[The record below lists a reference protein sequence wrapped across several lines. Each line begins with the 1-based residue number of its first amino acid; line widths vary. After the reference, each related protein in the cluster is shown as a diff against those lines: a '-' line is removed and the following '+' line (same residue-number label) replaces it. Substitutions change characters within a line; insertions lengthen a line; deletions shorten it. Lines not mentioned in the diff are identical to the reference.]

1 MRPHLVIAG
10 ISLAVALACLPAR
23 AQDPEKIVDQYIK
36 AVGGSKAI
44 SKIRTLAIEG
54 TFTTPDGKTG
64 TYTLDTRIPNR
75 YYSELV
81 VADQNVIEAYNGKSA
96 WHQTQSGEVAT
107 LLGDEGAQLEAAG
120 QYYNSHLV
128 NAKKNK
134 LGVGF
139 AATLNVRGKDA
150 YDLELTTPTGV
161 KRHVFFD
168 PNSHLIA
175 KEVAVI
181 GGVEQG
187 VLYDDYRTVG
197 GVKTLHDGPYAE
209 TREQLGGYY
218 LIEAA
223 DLDAA
228 IGWARKI
235 PGGPNYSIEVRPIW
249 PLG

>member
-1 MRPHLVIAG
+1 MRPHLVLAG
-10 ISLAVALACLPAR
+10 ISLAVALVCLPAR
-23 AQDPEKIVDQYIK
+23 APDPEKIVDQYIK

-64 TYTLDTRIPNR
+64 TYTLDTRAPNR
-75 YYSELV
+75 YYFELV
-81 VADQNVIEAYNGKSA
+81 VADHNVIEAYNGKSA
-96 WHQTQSGEVAT
+96 WHQTQYGEIAT
-107 LLGDEGAQLEAAG
+107 LLGNDGAQLEAAG

-139 AATLNVRGKDA
+139 AATLKVRGEDA

-181 GGVEQG
+181 GGVEEEA
-187 VLYDDYRTVG
+187 LYDDYRSVS
-197 GVKTLHDGPYAE
+197 GVKFPYKN
-209 TREQLGGYY
+209 R
-218 LIEAA
+218 AA
-223 DLDAA
+223 P
-228 IGWARKI
+228 RQ
-235 PGGPNYSIEVRPIW
+235 
-249 PLG
+249 

>member
-10 ISLAVALACLPAR
+10 ISLAIALACLPAR

-187 VLYDDYRTVG
+187 VLYDDYRSVS
-197 GVKTLHDGPYAE
+197 GVKFPYKIELHRGND
-209 TREQLGGYY
+209 
-218 LIEAA
+218 
-223 DLDAA
+223 
-228 IGWARKI
+228 
-235 PGGPNYSIEVRPIW
+235 V
-249 PLG
+249 